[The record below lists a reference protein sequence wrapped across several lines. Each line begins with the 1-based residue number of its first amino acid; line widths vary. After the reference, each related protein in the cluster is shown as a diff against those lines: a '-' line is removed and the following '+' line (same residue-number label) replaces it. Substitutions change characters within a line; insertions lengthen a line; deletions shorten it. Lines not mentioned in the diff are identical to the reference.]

1 MELDGVSGH
10 HSHGRDAMH
19 ALAWFGVIL
28 LALGLLAYVV
38 FKVTIWIAVMLFVS
52 GIAFLAWGAVKVK
65 RVV

>member
-1 MELDGVSGH
+1 
-10 HSHGRDAMH
+10 MH

-38 FKVTIWIAVMLFVS
+38 FKITIWIAAVLLVA

-65 RVV
+65 RAV